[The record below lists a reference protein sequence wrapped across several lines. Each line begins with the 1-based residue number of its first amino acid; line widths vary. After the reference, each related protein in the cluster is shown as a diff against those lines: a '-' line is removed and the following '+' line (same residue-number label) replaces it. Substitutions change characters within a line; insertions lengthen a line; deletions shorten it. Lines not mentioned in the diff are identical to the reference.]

1 MSSCGDPQI
10 SWVRCFGVGNDRRRK
25 GQQPLT
31 HNKYLVFAEGVLE
44 VEPGHEDEEDP
55 PGNIAWKA
63 QVVWTGSCNLSRL
76 ALRSRENAVIIRDPE
91 IAGAYVSEWS
101 RMTALSEPLDW
112 TAEWVEPEWHIGS

>member
-1 MSSCGDPQI
+1 M
-10 SWVRCFGVGNDRRRK
+10 
-25 GQQPLT
+25 
-31 HNKYLVFAEGVLE
+31 HNKFLVFAEGVLE
-44 VEPGHEDEEDP
+44 VEPGHEGEGDP

-91 IAGAYVSEWS
+91 IVGAYVSEWS